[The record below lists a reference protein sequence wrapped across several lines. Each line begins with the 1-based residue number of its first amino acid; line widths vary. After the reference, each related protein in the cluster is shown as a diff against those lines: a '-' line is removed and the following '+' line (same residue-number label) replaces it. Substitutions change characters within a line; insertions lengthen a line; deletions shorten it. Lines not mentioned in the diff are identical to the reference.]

1 MLTTEAAPGPEESGD
16 KKEQKVKK
24 RKRAKRETID
34 VGNNGQLN
42 KDLAISNS
50 EADSK
55 TVTLG
60 ALSVMIP
67 IPDADMPAVAAIVS
81 L

>member
-1 MLTTEAAPGPEESGD
+1 MANSVGG
-16 KKEQKVKK
+16 
-24 RKRAKRETID
+24 
-34 VGNNGQLN
+34 GNNGQLN
-42 KDLAISNS
+42 KDLAISKS
-50 EADSK
+50 EADTK
-55 TVTLG
+55 IITLG